1 MQTAHVKLFAW
12 GGVDS
17 QRNVDYQVERAKGGA
32 GLLITGNRLVHP
44 SSFTGMPRFA
54 FGSRTMRSAWP
65 RTCSREESWPFFAA
79 SNSTPSG
86 PESQMRK
93 ESREASANASRV
105 GPGSGR

>member
-54 FGSRTMRSAWP
+54 FGLPRRRRARS
-65 RTCSREESWPFFAA
+65 T
-79 SNSTPSG
+79 G
-86 PESQMRK
+86 
-93 ESREASANASRV
+93 
-105 GPGSGR
+105 G